1 MSNEKFKF
9 SKAYPSNHLRCPDL
23 EGKEATLTIKSWEYP
38 TDELDKGGDG
48 KVMKGTVI
56 LFNETPKR
64 LVANVTNFNAIANI
78 HGRDPDHWKG
88 KHITLYP
95 STTTLGKD
103 KAKPCIRVKGE
114 FKTSL

>member
-9 SKAYPSNHLRCPDL
+9 SKAYPSKHLRCPDL

-88 KHITLYP
+88 KKITLYP